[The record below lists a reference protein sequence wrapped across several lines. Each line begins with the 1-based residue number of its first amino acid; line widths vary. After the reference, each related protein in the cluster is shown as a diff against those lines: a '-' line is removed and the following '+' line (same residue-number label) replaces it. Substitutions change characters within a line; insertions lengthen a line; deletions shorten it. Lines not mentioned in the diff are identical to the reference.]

1 MRENEV
7 IHIFNLTFNHIS
19 MQFVNKVLREM
30 KQMSTEE
37 LEAAKVKLKS
47 TFTFYWKITQEE
59 GINLSRPRGKSAQ
72 ENTELINQVGLAVKA
87 EIELRTT
94 TPN

>member
-1 MRENEV
+1 MKRENEV
-7 IHIFNLTFNHIS
+7 IHILNLTFNHIS

-59 GINLSRPRGKSAQ
+59 GIDLSRPRGKSAPRPKTARALTRPGRG
-72 ENTELINQVGLAVKA
+72 NANRA
-87 EIELRTT
+87 
-94 TPN
+94 